1 MGIYRPCDGRPVLV
15 PPEFEAEVL
24 ASIRALSADC
34 KENVLM
40 LEMELRRHDPEP
52 AARCGVLGGDVEV
65 YAMPV
70 PACREAR
77 LAVSVAFGEAT
88 PPPARIHGAVPARAA
103 CRHAQRLVA
112 RHLGLE
118 GAVWEP
124 AE

>member
-1 MGIYRPCDGRPVLV
+1 MSIYRPYEGRPVLV
-15 PPEFEAEVL
+15 PAEEEEEVV

-34 KENVLM
+34 RENVLM

-52 AARCGVLGGDVEV
+52 SARCGVIGGDVEV

-77 LAVSVAFGEAT
+77 LAVSVAFGEAP
-88 PPPARIHGAVPARAA
+88 PPPARIHGAVPVRGA

-112 RHLGLE
+112 RHLRRE
-118 GAVWEP
+118 GASWEP